1 MASTSPQNWIKQLG
15 LEDRLG
21 TRDLILRG
29 DSISESSHA
38 GAIESCFRRLDLS
51 GVVMV
56 GSVPTIGF
64 LDQFTLDQNQIDRV
78 HRALWNQGLLSILIV
93 SLPSE
98 VRIYTL
104 WEPPTED
111 SGVPTDLDRLVV
123 EVLHSS
129 ADALR
134 MRMLV
139 AEIESGRY
147 FEGHQSFFRESARVD
162 STLLSNLAEA
172 ERRLR
177 NRGLDSTAA
186 RAVLL
191 QIIFISYLEDR
202 RIVDRAYYRDRVR
215 IGDLGSF
222 VEILKQNSFS
232 TLRALFRRLRRDFN
246 GDIFYGPC
254 SFGPDK
260 GPELSQEHI
269 EILADFR
276 SGGFELATGQLRF
289 WPFDF
294 SYVPVELIS
303 SIYDRFLNQQDSDR
317 RSFGSYFTPTFLADL
332 AVDQGWEA
340 LGRKLGEDLNIL
352 VLDPACGSGIFLV
365 RVFQRMTRAWRGQH
379 RNASPPWRTLKA
391 FLSRLHGIDKQADA
405 VRISVFSLYIALLEE
420 VEPPAIVELLRVG
433 RILPRLFGR
442 TLLEADFFSPKL
454 KWGRYDFVIGNPPWV
469 SRNSSAA
476 ESALAWCEKH
486 GFPMPQKEVAW
497 AFVWKAQAHT
507 KRRGTVAL
515 LLPAMGILHNHT
527 EAAQQARRLWL
538 RAARLTKVI
547 NFSDVCFQ
555 LFEDADRPTVL
566 AIYSPTTDE
575 SYEFQYWCPKAT
587 RILSAAKIL
596 VVSPTDQWVADS
608 KTAGTEG
615 FFWKRRIWAGG
626 RELRLLDLLMDFRKL
641 GELVSSYRDRHG
653 GYLKQ
658 SRESWTIGQGFQEL
672 HPDRARGSLHGFTT
686 EPLLTR
692 IPFLDSSSFQ
702 PWTIPTVT
710 SEPWSFPQVRRA
722 GFVPGYFG
730 PRILVIKG
738 VQRKTGL
745 IRAAYVEQ
753 DFSFRHSIQAITFPP
768 EQKATAKLLTAILN
782 SQLAAWFLFHISAS
796 LGTERAE
803 VHIQELLELP
813 FPQPSELS
821 TEAARTA
828 EQIVQIVDQL
838 VARKDEF
845 FVPDTA
851 SQIQQINRLVC
862 QFFGLTEH
870 EVTILE
876 EGVTKVIP
884 SMQPRRGVDTPLLRE
899 AGRPEEVD
907 YANTL
912 ISALQQWLKGRR
924 RLQATLLGAE
934 SPWRAIQL
942 RFVDDAANQPVV
954 VNQDPSAL
962 IEAIHQFMAALPAQH
977 TRNFYFATKLKVF
990 IGDTLTLVKPLDSRF
1005 WLRTAA
1011 LNDADEIVAD
1021 LLMERQEEAVLQS
1034 RQ

>member
-1 MASTSPQNWIKQLG
+1 MASISPQSWVSQLG
-15 LEDRLG
+15 LEDRVG
-21 TRDLILRG
+21 TRDLVLRG
-29 DSISESSHA
+29 DFIPESPHA
-38 GAIESCFRRLDLS
+38 GAIESCFRRLNLS
-51 GVVMV
+51 GVGMI

-64 LDQFTLDQNQIDRV
+64 LDQQTLDQDEIDRV

-93 SLPSE
+93 WLPSE

-104 WEPPTED
+104 WEPPVERA
-111 SGVPTDLDRLVV
+111 GVPKNLDRLVV

-134 MRMLV
+134 MRSLV
-139 AEIESGRY
+139 AEVESGRY
-147 FEGHQSFFRESARVD
+147 FEDHQSFFRENARVD
-162 STLLSNLAEA
+162 STLLSNLTEA
-172 ERRLR
+172 EQRLR
-177 NRGLDSTAA
+177 KRGLGSTAA

-202 RIVDRAYYRDRVR
+202 RIVDPAYYRERVG
-215 IGDLGSF
+215 IKKVGSF
-222 VEILKQNSFS
+222 LEILKLNSIG
-232 TLRALFRRLRRDFN
+232 TLGALFHRLRRDFN

-260 GPELSQEHI
+260 GPELSQEHV
-269 EILADFR
+269 EILHDFR
-276 SGGFELATGQLRF
+276 SGSVELTTGQLRF

-303 SIYDRFLNQQDSDR
+303 SIYDRFLNEKDSDR
-317 RSFGSYFTPTFLADL
+317 RSFGSYFTPTFLADI
-332 AVDQGWEA
+332 AVDQAWEA
-340 LGRKLGEDLNIL
+340 LGQKSEEDPNIL

-365 RVFQRMTRAWRGQH
+365 RVFQRMIRAWRCQH

-391 FLSRLHGIDKQADA
+391 FLNRLHGIDKQADA

-420 VEPPAIVELLRVG
+420 VEPPAIVELLRIG
-433 RILPRLFGR
+433 RILPRLFGK

-454 KWGRYDFVIGNPPWV
+454 KWGRYDLVIGNPPWV
-469 SRNSSAA
+469 SRNSTAA
-476 ESALAWCEKH
+476 VSALVWCKKH

-497 AFVWKAQAHT
+497 AFVWKAQAHA

-527 EAAQQARRLWL
+527 EAVQQARRLWL
-538 RAARLTKVI
+538 KTARLTRVI

-566 AIYSPTTDE
+566 AIYSSTSDE

-596 VVSPTDQWVADS
+596 VVSPTDQWVVNS
-608 KTAGTEG
+608 QTAWAER

-626 RELRLLDLLMDFRKL
+626 RELRLLDLLMDFPKL
-641 GELVSSYRDRHG
+641 GELVSSYRDRHARQ
-653 GYLKQ
+653 LKN

-672 HPDRARGSLHGFTT
+672 HSERVRGSIHGFTT
-686 EPLLTR
+686 EPSLTR

-710 SEPWSFPQVRRA
+710 SQPWASPRVRRA
-722 GFVPGYFG
+722 GFIPGYFG
-730 PRILVIKG
+730 ARILVIKG

-753 DFSFRHSIQAITFPP
+753 DFSFRHSIQAIIFPP
-768 EQKATAKLLTAILN
+768 EEKATAKLLTAILN
-782 SQLAAWFLFHISAS
+782 SELAAWFLFHISAS

-803 VHIQELLELP
+803 VHIEELLELP
-813 FPQPSELS
+813 FPQPSEVS
-821 TEAARTA
+821 TKAATTA
-828 EQIVQIVDQL
+828 EEIVRIVDQL
-838 VARKDEF
+838 IAGRDEF

-851 SQIQQINRLVC
+851 SQVQEINRLVC
-862 QFFGLTEH
+862 QFFGLTADEAAI
-870 EVTILE
+870 VE
-876 EGVTKVIP
+876 EGVKKVIP
-884 SMQPRRGVDTPLLRE
+884 SMQPRRGADTPLLRE
-899 AGRPEEVD
+899 VSRLEEFD
-907 YANTL
+907 YAQTL
-912 ISALQQWLKGRR
+912 ISTLQHWVKGTK

-942 RFVDDAANQPVV
+942 RFVDEATSQPVV
-954 VNQDPSAL
+954 VNQDSSAL
-962 IEAIHQFMAALPAQH
+962 MQTIHQFMSALPARH
-977 TRNFYFATKLKVF
+977 TRNVYFASKLKVF
-990 IGDTLTLVKPLDSRF
+990 AGDMLILVKPLDSRF

-1011 LNDADEIVAD
+1011 LDDADEIAAD
-1021 LLMERQEEAVLQS
+1021 LLMERHEEAMLQS
-1034 RQ
+1034 HQ